1 MVSPARAPTE
11 MMFANPGLPT
21 ERKASA
27 SGAAMLIWL
36 YLTIPVT
43 TIDTA
48 T

>member
-1 MVSPARAPTE
+1 MRAPTE

-21 ERKASA
+21 VRKACA
-27 SGAAMLIWL
+27 RGAEMLSWL